1 MLKDLEIKKVFG
13 SQFVSLWYRT
23 NRFHVAVID
32 QRRRQNVVTT
42 SVTHSAIALCAI
54 FCSYHI
60 LTSSVIYYWTGAR
73 KHGIFLLNAPQF
85 SKLRALWKRFEGCL
99 SQQPPFGANLCSD
112 ICPWTYLQFSCSLD
126 TKVRQFYTYC
136 SSKFSELTTKAPP
149 FFLWNTWLGH
159 ILTWKGF
166 HGGQMKMSAQ
176 EWKVFRCFIATNTI
190 CIGCNTLRF

>member
-23 NRFHVAVID
+23 NRFHVAVKD
-32 QRRRQNVVTT
+32 QRRRQNAVRT

-54 FCSYHI
+54 FCSYRI
-60 LTSSVIYYWTGAR
+60 LTSSVIYYWTYAQ

-126 TKVRQFYTYC
+126 SFIHIVHRNSANWQQKLRLFFMKCLVRSYFDLERVSCWSDENVCTR
-136 SSKFSELTTKAPP
+136 
-149 FFLWNTWLGH
+149 
-159 ILTWKGF
+159 
-166 HGGQMKMSAQ
+166 M
-176 EWKVFRCFIATNTI
+176 KVFILKEEGIPLFHSHKHH
-190 CIGCNTLRF
+190 LYPM